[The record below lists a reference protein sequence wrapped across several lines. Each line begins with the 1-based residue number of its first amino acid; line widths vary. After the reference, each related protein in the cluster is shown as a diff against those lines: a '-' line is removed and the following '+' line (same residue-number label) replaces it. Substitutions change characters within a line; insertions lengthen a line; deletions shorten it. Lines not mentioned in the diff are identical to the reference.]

1 MPQQLGEHSERLVG
15 EILVDEG
22 PLSGQRF
29 RWGRRPLLL
38 EDGLWPSWE
47 QTFPSTL
54 PTAASSRLKSA
65 SGPTRSCSALDNWW
79 LTQLLAG
86 GLKILVTHS
95 SRPRNRQ

>member
-22 PLSGQRF
+22 LLSGQRF
-29 RWGRRPLLL
+29 VGQAAALL

-54 PTAASSRLKSA
+54 PIAAEIRFRA
-65 SGPTRSCSALDNWW
+65 AALM
-79 LTQLLAG
+79 
-86 GLKILVTHS
+86 
-95 SRPRNRQ
+95 